1 VQRLLLGHPVK
12 TSSQVKNPEMAY
24 LLLLGSGERCAL
36 NESQI
41 GIGRAPDNEI
51 ALNDESVSIYHAHIV
66 TETSNQ
72 DENKVEFYIE
82 DLGSTNKTYVNN
94 KVVQHC
100 LLKNGDVIRV
110 GNTRLKFS
118 TAEYVPPPP
127 DLKKTQ
133 ELKKVEV
140 SDFLYTKKT

>member
-1 VQRLLLGHPVK
+1 
-12 TSSQVKNPEMAY
+12 MAY
-24 LLLLGSGERCAL
+24 LLLLGSGEKCAL

-41 GIGRAPDNEI
+41 GIGRAPDNEV
-51 ALNDESVSIYHAHIV
+51 ALNDDSVSIYHAHII
-66 TETSNQ
+66 TQTSDQ
-72 DENKVEFYIE
+72 DENKVEHYIE

-94 KVVQHC
+94 KVVQRC
-100 LLKNGDVIRV
+100 QLKNGDVIRV

>member
-1 VQRLLLGHPVK
+1 
-12 TSSQVKNPEMAY
+12 MAY
-24 LLLLGSGERCAL
+24 LLILGSAERCAL
-36 NESQI
+36 NETQI

-51 ALNDESVSIYHAHIV
+51 ALADDAVSIYHAHVI
-66 TETSNQ
+66 TQASET
-72 DENKVEFYIE
+72 DENKEEHYIE

-94 KVVQHC
+94 KIVERC

-118 TAEYVPPPP
+118 TDKYVPPPP

-133 ELKKVEV
+133 EVKKVEV

>member
-1 VQRLLLGHPVK
+1 
-12 TSSQVKNPEMAY
+12 MAY
-24 LLLLGSGERCAL
+24 ILILGTGERCAL

-51 ALNDESVSIYHAHIV
+51 ALPDDSVSIYHAHIV
-66 TETSNQ
+66 TEPSEK
-72 DENKVEFYIE
+72 DEKREEYYIE

-94 KVVQHC
+94 KVVERC

-110 GNTRLKFS
+110 GNSRLKFS
-118 TAEYVPPPP
+118 AAEYVPPPP

-133 ELKKVEV
+133 KVKKVEV

>member
-1 VQRLLLGHPVK
+1 
-12 TSSQVKNPEMAY
+12 MAY
-24 LLLLGSGERCAL
+24 ILILGSGERCAL

-51 ALNDESVSIYHAHIV
+51 ALPDDAVSIYHAHIV
-66 TETSNQ
+66 TEPSEN
-72 DENKVEFYIE
+72 DENKEEYYIE

-94 KVVQHC
+94 KVVKRC

-110 GNTRLKFS
+110 GNSRLKFS
-118 TAEYVPPPP
+118 SGEYVPPPP

-133 ELKKVEV
+133 EVKKVEV

>member
-1 VQRLLLGHPVK
+1 MSYILILG
-12 TSSQVKNPEMAY
+12 T
-24 LLLLGSGERCAL
+24 GEKCAL

-51 ALNDESVSIYHAHIV
+51 VLADDAVSIYHAHIN
-66 TETSNQ
+66 TEPLESDPTK
-72 DENKVEFYIE
+72 EVHIIE

-94 KVVQHC
+94 KIVQRYV
-100 LLKNGDVIRV
+100 LKNGDVIRV

-118 TAEYVPPPP
+118 SDKYVPPPP
-127 DLKKTQ
+127 DFSKTQ
-133 ELKKVEV
+133 EVKKVKV

>member
-1 VQRLLLGHPVK
+1 
-12 TSSQVKNPEMAY
+12 MAY

-66 TETSNQ
+66 TETSDQ
-72 DENKVEFYIE
+72 DENKVEYYIE

-94 KVVQHC
+94 KVVQHS

>member
-1 VQRLLLGHPVK
+1 
-12 TSSQVKNPEMAY
+12 MAY
-24 LLLLGSGERCAL
+24 ILILGTGDRCAL

-51 ALNDESVSIYHAHIV
+51 ALTDESVSIYHAHIV
-66 TETSNQ
+66 TQASEQ
-72 DENKVEFYIE
+72 DDNKEVYFIE

-94 KVVQHC
+94 KVVGRC
-100 LLKNGDVIRV
+100 MLRNGDVIRV
-110 GNTRLKFS
+110 GSTRLKFS